1 MAARRRRSAV
11 TAALAAVAVFAAV
24 GTSAG
29 CGAAGRAID
38 CVGTAD
44 AIADGVTDLQQT
56 VERTANEPER
66 TVTPQAPSGPSDPS
80 GSPASPA
87 SPAPPVSSVPSESPA
102 SRDSHDTLHSLD
114 SLEEK
119 LDGFGGE
126 TDDVEVGKAVDALRE
141 SVGAVREAVEGGES
155 SPDLGPVTDAAGELT
170 KACTA

>member
-29 CGAAGRAID
+29 CGAAGRAVD

-56 VERTANEPER
+56 VERTANEPTP
-66 TVTPQAPSGPSDPS
+66 TVTSPDPSGPSDPS
-80 GSPASPA
+80 GAPASPA
-87 SPAPPVSSVPSESPA
+87 SPAPPVSPDPPA
-102 SRDSHDTLHSLD
+102 SRDSHDTLHSLET
-114 SLEEK
+114 LEEK
-119 LDGFGGE
+119 LEGFGGE
-126 TDDVEVGKAVDALRE
+126 TDDVDVGKAVDALRE
-141 SVGAVREAVEGGES
+141 SVGEVREAVEGGES

>member
-56 VERTANEPER
+56 VERTANEPTP
-66 TVTPQAPSGPSDPS
+66 TVTPSDLSNPSDPS

-87 SPAPPVSSVPSESPA
+87 PPVSPDSPA

-119 LDGFGGE
+119 LEGFGGE
-126 TDDVEVGKAVDALRE
+126 TDDVDVGKAVDALRE

>member
-11 TAALAAVAVFAAV
+11 TAALAAVAVFAV
-24 GTSAG
+24 MGVSAG

-56 VERTANEPER
+56 VERTANEPAP
-66 TVTPQAPSGPSDPS
+66 TVTPSDLSNPSDLPNLPDPS
-80 GSPASPA
+80 GSPAS
-87 SPAPPVSSVPSESPA
+87 SVPPVSPDSAA

-119 LDGFGGE
+119 LEGFGGE
-126 TDDVEVGKAVDALRE
+126 TDDVDVGKAVDALRE